1 MEQYLNGILAVEQQ
15 RLVGGHLL
23 LRRLR
28 VLSSQLVLELQLAQ
42 KKLAD
47 LESRNIFFTILC
59 TQLPIDGVDIIF
71 YCMETRDHTI
81 SHVRLHFST

>member
-47 LESRNIFFTILC
+47 LESRSIFLPYFALILSY
-59 TQLPIDGVDIIF
+59 P
-71 YCMETRDHTI
+71 
-81 SHVRLHFST
+81 